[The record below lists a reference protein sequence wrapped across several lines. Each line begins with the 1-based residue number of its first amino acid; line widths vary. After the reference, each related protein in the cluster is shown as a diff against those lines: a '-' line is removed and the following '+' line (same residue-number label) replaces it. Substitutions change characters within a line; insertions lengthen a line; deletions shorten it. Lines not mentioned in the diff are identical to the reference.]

1 VTFDNLAWMEDKRQ
15 ADGPD
20 RRASR
25 RGGRRTIDQP
35 KPWYMRRRL
44 WLAVASL
51 AFVGW
56 KRLSRV
62 ARPGVDRARA
72 A

>member
-1 VTFDNLAWMEDKRQ
+1 MTQDRRSIENR
-15 ADGPD
+15 D
-20 RRASR
+20 RRAHP
-25 RGGRRTIDQP
+25 RGGRRHHDVR

-56 KRLSRV
+56 RRMRRLGR
-62 ARPGVDRARA
+62 RADEIGRSNGMA

>member
-1 VTFDNLAWMEDKRQ
+1 MEQERRSV
-15 ADGPD
+15 ARRD
-20 RRASR
+20 RRAHSR
-25 RGGRRTIDQP
+25 SGRRDGDGQ

-44 WLAVASL
+44 WLAAASL

-56 KRLSRV
+56 RRV
-62 ARPGVDRARA
+62 RSIGGGSNRDTTNIA